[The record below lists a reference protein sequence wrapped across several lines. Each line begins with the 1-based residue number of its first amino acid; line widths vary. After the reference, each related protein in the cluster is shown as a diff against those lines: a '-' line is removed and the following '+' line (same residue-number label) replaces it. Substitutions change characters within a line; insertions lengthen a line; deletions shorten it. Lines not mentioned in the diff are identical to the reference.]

1 MATNPADSNVHE
13 VGRADIEI
21 VERRR
26 AKDGFSLV
34 VPNGFRINGVEIP
47 IPQDARI
54 KVHEITSGEPVAV
67 TVTLFASSVTIR
79 TEPDNRP

>member
-1 MATNPADSNVHE
+1 MADVPAF
-13 VGRADIEI
+13 GRADIEI
-21 VERRR
+21 IERRR
-26 AKDGFSLV
+26 AKDDFGLL

-54 KVHEITSGEPVAV
+54 KIHDIASDEAV
-67 TVTLFASSVTIR
+67 TVTVTLLASSVTIR